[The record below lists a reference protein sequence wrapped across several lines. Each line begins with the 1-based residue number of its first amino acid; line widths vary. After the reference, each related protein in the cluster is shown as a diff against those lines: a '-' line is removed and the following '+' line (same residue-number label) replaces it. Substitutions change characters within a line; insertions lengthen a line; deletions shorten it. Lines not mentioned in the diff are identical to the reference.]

1 MAASMSST
9 APTSPFRSSAPRP
22 ASPPS
27 TTSRSSA
34 SPAATPRGTA
44 LYYKALARL
53 AARSDRV
60 IVPSNA
66 VAADAFRFLGIR
78 PDRVVVI
85 PEAARAGLSPATPDA
100 VDDLCRRLAID
111 RPYLLCV
118 GTGEAGKRAIDA
130 IRALSFLHEQRIDA
144 QLVLAGNAG
153 RLTLALQHQAQIL
166 GLYDSVKFVGYVPD
180 ADLSALYTGAA
191 ALLFPSLYE
200 GFGLPPL
207 EAMACG
213 TPVIT
218 TSAPAMTEVLGDAAL
233 YAPLRN
239 PRAIAELAGPLLT
252 DDSVR
257 REWSERGTEHVRQ
270 YSWARAAAETA
281 AVYWSVAK

>member
-1 MAASMSST
+1 MPACRPPH
-9 APTSPFRSSAPRP
+9 PT
-22 ASPPS
+22 PS
-27 TTSRSSA
+27 T
-34 SPAATPRGTA
+34 
-44 LYYKALARL
+44 
-53 AARSDRV
+53 
-60 IVPSNA
+60 I
-66 VAADAFRFLGIR
+66 
-78 PDRVVVI
+78 
-85 PEAARAGLSPATPDA
+85 
-100 VDDLCRRLAID
+100 LCRRLAID

-218 TSAPAMTEVLGDAAL
+218 TSAPAMTEVLGNAAL

-257 REWSERGTEHVRQ
+257 REWSERGSEHVRQ